1 MSRGV
6 DLRAGARWRVV
17 WLEFIVA
24 HRSFPLI
31 FNRVERGWRDAAG
44 SIYSSDRAYAGTC
57 KNDDRLSRVTDHRR
71 ALYYRNE

>member
-1 MSRGV
+1 MSRGA

-31 FNRVERGWRDAAG
+31 FNRVERGWRDATG
-44 SIYSSDRAYAGTC
+44 GIYSLQIVRMLELRERRSTF
-57 KNDDRLSRVTDHRR
+57 SRDQLQAR
-71 ALYYRNE
+71 ALRWK

>member
-1 MSRGV
+1 MSRGA

-44 SIYSSDRAYAGTC
+44 GVYSPRIV
-57 KNDDRLSRVTDHRR
+57 RVLKLQER
-71 ALYYRNE
+71 